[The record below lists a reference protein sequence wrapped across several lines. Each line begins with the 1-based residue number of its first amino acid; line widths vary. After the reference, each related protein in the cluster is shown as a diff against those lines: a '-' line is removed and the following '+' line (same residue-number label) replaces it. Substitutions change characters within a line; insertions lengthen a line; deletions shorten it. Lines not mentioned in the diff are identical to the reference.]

1 MNWLQLRLVVDRAE
15 SAAIEAALEAS
26 GALAVTLDD
35 GGDSPILEPE
45 PQAQPLWP
53 QVRVSALYAD
63 DPDGQQQAQLAAV
76 LLAPQAAEPIR
87 IDRLEDQP
95 WERVWL
101 ANARPMRFGDR
112 LWVCPR
118 GQRPPAAEG
127 TRDAQQPVVV
137 ELDPGLAFGTGHHP
151 TTALCLRW
159 LDQVPLRGQTL
170 VDFGCGS
177 GILAIAAIALGA
189 RSAIAVDHDPLALEA
204 TLANAAANGVADRIE
219 VHPPETLGSAA
230 ADLVV
235 ANILAG
241 PLQALA
247 PRLTALTRPGG
258 RLALSGLLSEQGEA
272 TAARYRDGFD
282 LAPPLAQDGWL
293 LLHGTRKH

>member
-1 MNWLQLRLVVDRAE
+1 MNWLQLRLVVDRTEAE
-15 SAAIEAALEAS
+15 AIEAALEAS

-35 GGDSPILEPE
+35 AGDAPILEPE
-45 PQAQPLWP
+45 PQAQPLWR
-53 QVRVSALYAD
+53 QVRVTALYAD
-63 DPDGQQQAQLAAV
+63 DLDGQQRAQLAAA
-76 LLAPQAAEPIR
+76 LLAEQSAEPLR
-87 IDRLEDQP
+87 IDRLDDRP

-101 ANARPMRFGDR
+101 ADARPMRFGDR

-118 GQRPPAAEG
+118 GQHPPATETISAA
-127 TRDAQQPVVV
+127 RQPVVV

-159 LDQVPLRGQTL
+159 LDQTPLHGQTL
-170 VDFGCGS
+170 IDFGCGS

-189 RSAIAVDHDPLALEA
+189 RRAIAVDHDPQALDA
-204 TLANAAANGVADRIE
+204 TLANAAVNRVADRIE
-219 VHPPETLGSAA
+219 VHAPEALICDP

-247 PRLTALTRPGG
+247 PRLTGLTRPGG
-258 RLALSGLLSEQGEA
+258 RLAISGLLSEQGEA
-272 TAARYRDGFD
+272 TAACYRDAFD
-282 LAPPLAQDGWL
+282 LAPNWEQDGWL
-293 LLHGTRKH
+293 LLHGTRRR